1 MGLVN
6 LAEAG
11 RPFLEAAAREH
22 GDAAILAISSTAAAA
37 ITGAQ
42 SYGAV
47 KGALIHYVKGLA
59 KDFAPGKIRANTV
72 APGMVYFEGGI
83 WSRIEHDNPEAYQ
96 AALAKN
102 PMGRMADPQD
112 VANAAVFLSS
122 PRASFVSGI
131 NMIVDGAMTDRVNY

>member
-1 MGLVN
+1 MTATEDKTEKGKVTVFT
-6 LAEAG
+6 AKKIITVDPG
-11 RPFLEAAAREH
+11 R
-22 GDAAILAISSTAAAA
+22 
-37 ITGAQ
+37 
-42 SYGAV
+42 
-47 KGALIHYVKGLA
+47 
-59 KDFAPGKIRANTV
+59 
-72 APGMVYFEGGI
+72 
-83 WSRIEHDNPEAYQ
+83 PEAYQ